1 MIPARNI
8 EFNEDTTAVAFNDEA
23 LNDEAFSI
31 EVDGSPVIVNNY
43 IQCITKNLED
53 TEPNLDI
60 TPLGAPQPQKIHQLE
75 PTPQKDSLDTL
86 RSFKENFEAIVQ

>member
-43 IQCITKNLED
+43 I
-53 TEPNLDI
+53 
-60 TPLGAPQPQKIHQLE
+60 
-75 PTPQKDSLDTL
+75 
-86 RSFKENFEAIVQ
+86 